1 MALTQEQKSSIR
13 RHMGYPVIGLLKISP
28 AGAVLGSAATGYRFF
43 EAYGQLEYKLN
54 NLNPDEETRMTGAYL
69 GAAILSGP
77 QPELGDTVSLTI
89 SSSLLSSPQ
98 TVTAAAP
105 APNPEID
112 TRLNLINGLVAAIS
126 ANAVLQ
132 AAGIYSAAPYGTGPY
147 SQNAVAIPE
156 IGIVAPFAFTLT
168 AAGSGLLVPQI
179 TSNGVQLPPVA
190 SLDGTTTIHGYLPI
204 LDGLEGAYAGASQ
217 NLDTKK
223 AAVWESRSN
232 ELALRSSLYRVWQIK
247 LSEYLGIPLNPRG
260 QARYDVRNYGAMRF
274 A

>member
-1 MALTQEQKSSIR
+1 VALTQEQKSSIR

-28 AGAVLGSAATGYRFF
+28 AGAVLGSASVGYRFF

-54 NLNPDEETRMTGAYL
+54 NLNPDEEARMTGANL
-69 GAAILSGP
+69 GAAILTGP
-77 QPELGDTVSLTI
+77 QPNAGDTVSLTI
-89 SSSLLSSPQ
+89 SSASLSSPQ
-98 TVTAAAP
+98 TVTTTAG
-105 APNPEID
+105 APNGNYD
-112 TRLNLINGLVAAIS
+112 MRLNLVNGLVSAIS
-126 ANAVLQ
+126 LNTVLQ
-132 AAGIYSAAPYGTGPY
+132 AAGVYSAAPYGTGPY
-147 SQNAVAIPE
+147 SQNADAVPE
-156 IGIVAPFAFTLT
+156 LGIVAPFAFTLT
-168 AAGSGLLVPQI
+168 GAGSGNLVPQI

-190 SLDGTTTIHGYLPI
+190 SLDGSTTVHGYLPI

-232 ELALRSSLYRVWQIK
+232 ELAMRASLYKVWQIK
-247 LSEYLGIPLNPRG
+247 LSEYLGIPLNQRG